1 MRDPDP
7 RLIDMFPDGR
17 FRPTG
22 LPPGG
27 PFGPSPLGARV
38 FRLAVIV
45 AVVAGLLGAAFLAFW
60 FALVLIPVAFIAGLV
75 AWASLR
81 FQLWRARRGGGG
93 SVRRF

>member
-1 MRDPDP
+1 MPDPDP

-17 FRPTG
+17 FRSTG

-27 PFGPSPLGARV
+27 PFGPSPLAGRV

-45 AVVAGLLGAAFLAFW
+45 AVVAGLLAAAFLAFW
-60 FALVLIPVAFIAGLV
+60 FALAMIPVAFIAGLV

-81 FQLWRARRGGGG
+81 FQTWRARRAAGG

>member
-1 MRDPDP
+1 MPDPDP

-27 PFGPSPLGARV
+27 PSPLAGQI

-45 AVVAGLLGAAFLAFW
+45 AVVAGLLAAAFLAFW
-60 FALVLIPVAFIAGLV
+60 FALALIPVAFIAGFV

-81 FQLWRARRGGGG
+81 FQTWRARRAAGG